1 MICSSF
7 SYPNMFDVAR
17 GKISLYTDAKSITN
31 RVKLLMLT
39 DPTEM
44 HMNPRFGLGL
54 KKYMFQYNNENT
66 VARIRDD
73 LVEQLKLWEPA
84 VVAESTKVT
93 KGSSSEEEGH
103 HLSTRE
109 AELNHLKLT
118 VTLETAYAE
127 MISFEID
134 DSEIIRDRIL

>member
-66 VARIRDD
+66 IARIRDD

-93 KGSSSEEEGH
+93 EGSSSGEEGH